1 VFTGDVGGLHRCPTG
16 SSPGLYMCGRKG
28 SGMANLNRILGMAS
42 KVIDKQLHK
51 RSGGPGSAPQQTGR
65 PGGTDWRGLVRTAAD
80 KLTGDERTPQQQQPS
95 GQQPRPLSGPQQQQ
109 QQSGARP
116 GAVPSNEAD
125 RVAIAKYDYLLKT
138 ADPERLEQAHHD
150 AFERLTPEQRQQ
162 VLQRLNAEVPP
173 HDRSTDAS
181 PAGLARAAT
190 RGETS
195 RPGTMRKV
203 LAGTAIGG
211 GALAVGGL
219 AVAVAGG
226 AVLSAAAGPVLAQ
239 AADLGVDFEGVAAG
253 LGDTVSGG
261 LGDLGDLGDLG
272 GSVEGVAAQG
282 EQAFGG
288 LSEQVGNLGEG
299 FQWPGIGDFFDR

>member
-1 VFTGDVGGLHRCPTG
+1 
-16 SSPGLYMCGRKG
+16 
-28 SGMANLNRILGMAS
+28 MANLNRILGMAS
-42 KVIDKQLHK
+42 KVIDKQLQK
-51 RSGGPGSAPQQTGR
+51 RSGQPGTGNQGGPQQPGGMQQYRQPGR
-65 PGGTDWRGLVRTAAD
+65 SGGTDWRGLVRTAAD
-80 KLTGDERTPQQQQPS
+80 RLTGDDRGGHDSARQPQQPHGQQPYGQQPYGQQPYGQQPYGQPS
-95 GQQPRPLSGPQQQQ
+95 GERSG
-109 QQSGARP
+109 RT
-116 GAVPSNEAD
+116 PSTDAD

-150 AFERLTPEQRQQ
+150 AFARLSPEQRQQ
-162 VLQRLNAEVPP
+162 VLQRLNAEVPQV
-173 HDRSTDAS
+173 DRSTDAS

-239 AADLGVDFEGVAAG
+239 AADLGVDFEGVASG

-261 LGDLGDLGDLG
+261 LGDLGG
-272 GSVEGVAAQG
+272 GVEGVAAQG
-282 EQAFGG
+282 EQALGG
-288 LSEQVGNLGEG
+288 LGEQVGNLGEG

>member
-1 VFTGDVGGLHRCPTG
+1 
-16 SSPGLYMCGRKG
+16 
-28 SGMANLNRILGMAS
+28 MANLNRILGMAS
-42 KVIDKQLHK
+42 KVIDKQLQK
-51 RSGGPGSAPQQTGR
+51 RSGQQPGSGNQGGSRQSGGMQQYRQPGR
-65 PGGTDWRGLVRTAAD
+65 SGGTDWRGLVRTAAD
-80 KLTGDERTPQQQQPS
+80 KLTGDDRGGHDPARQPPQQQQPY
-95 GQQPRPLSGPQQQQ
+95 GQQPYGQQPYGQQPYGQQPHGQPQQN
-109 QQSGARP
+109 GGRP
-116 GAVPSNEAD
+116 GRTPSTDAD

-150 AFERLTPEQRQQ
+150 AFARLTPEQRQQ
-162 VLQRLNAEVPP
+162 VLQRLNAEVPQ

-239 AADLGVDFEGVAAG
+239 AADLGVDFEGVASS
-253 LGDTVSGG
+253 LGDTVGG
-261 LGDLGDLGDLG
+261 GLGDLG

-282 EQAFGG
+282 EQALGG
-288 LSEQVGNLGEG
+288 LGDQVGNLGEG

>member
-1 VFTGDVGGLHRCPTG
+1 
-16 SSPGLYMCGRKG
+16 
-28 SGMANLNRILGMAS
+28 MANLNRILGMAS
-42 KVIDKQLHK
+42 KVIDKQLNK
-51 RSGGPGSAPQQTGR
+51 RSGGQGSAPQQTGR

-80 KLTGDERTPQQQQPS
+80 KLTGDDRTSQQQQPS
-95 GQQPRPLSGPQQQQ
+95 GQQPRPLSGPHKKQQF
-109 QQSGARP
+109 GARP
-116 GAVPSNEAD
+116 GVAPSNEAD

-150 AFERLTPEQRQQ
+150 AFARLTPEQRQQ
-162 VLQRLNAEVPP
+162 VLQRLNAELPR
-173 HDRSTDAS
+173 HDQGTDAS
-181 PAGLARAAT
+181 AAGLARTAT

-203 LAGTAIGG
+203 LGGAAIGG

-239 AADLGVDFEGVAAG
+239 AADLGVDFEGVAGG
-253 LGDTVSGG
+253 LGESVSGG
-261 LGDLGDLGDLG
+261 LGDLG

-282 EQAFGG
+282 EQALGG
-288 LSEQVGNLGEG
+288 LGEQVGNLGEG

>member
-1 VFTGDVGGLHRCPTG
+1 
-16 SSPGLYMCGRKG
+16 
-28 SGMANLNRILGMAS
+28 MANLNRILGMAS
-42 KVIDKQLHK
+42 KVIDKQLQK
-51 RSGGPGSAPQQTGR
+51 RSGQQPGTGNQAGAQQSGGMQQYRQPGR
-65 PGGTDWRGLVRTAAD
+65 SGGTDWRGLVRTAAD
-80 KLTGDERTPQQQQPS
+80 KLTGDDRGGHDSARQPQQQPY
-95 GQQPRPLSGPQQQQ
+95 GQQPYGQPQQT
-109 QQSGARP
+109 GGRP
-116 GAVPSNEAD
+116 GRTPSTDAD

-150 AFERLTPEQRQQ
+150 AFARLTPEQRQQ
-162 VLQRLNAEVPP
+162 VLQRLNAEVPQR
-173 HDRSTDAS
+173 DRSTDAS

-239 AADLGVDFEGVAAG
+239 AADLGVDFEGVASG
-253 LGDTVSGG
+253 LGDTVGGG
-261 LGDLGDLGDLG
+261 LGDLGG
-272 GSVEGVAAQG
+272 GVEGVAAQG
-282 EQAFGG
+282 EQALGG
-288 LSEQVGNLGEG
+288 LGEQVGNLGEG

>member
-1 VFTGDVGGLHRCPTG
+1 
-16 SSPGLYMCGRKG
+16 
-28 SGMANLNRILGMAS
+28 MANLNRILGMAS
-42 KVIDKQLHK
+42 KVIDKQLQK
-51 RSGGPGSAPQQTGR
+51 RSGQQPGSGQQAGGVQQYRQPGR
-65 PGGTDWRGLVRTAAD
+65 PGGRDWRGLVRTAAE
-80 KLTGDERTPQQQQPS
+80 KLTGDDRGGQQHQQSGHPRSGQQQPY
-95 GQQPRPLSGPQQQQ
+95 GQQQRSAPQQ
-109 QQSGARP
+109 P
-116 GAVPSNEAD
+116 GAGQGRAHANEAD

-150 AFERLTPEQRQQ
+150 AFARLAPEQRQQ
-162 VLQRLNAEVPP
+162 VLQRLNAEVPQ

-181 PAGLARAAT
+181 AAGLARAAT

-203 LAGTAIGG
+203 LGGAAIGG

-226 AVLSAAAGPVLAQ
+226 AVISVAAGPVLAQ

-253 LGDTVSGG
+253 LGDTVGGG

-282 EQAFGG
+282 EQALGG
-288 LSEQVGNLGEG
+288 LGEQVGNLGEG

>member
-1 VFTGDVGGLHRCPTG
+1 
-16 SSPGLYMCGRKG
+16 
-28 SGMANLNRILGMAS
+28 MANLNRILGMAS
-42 KVIDKQLHK
+42 KVIDKQLQK
-51 RSGGPGSAPQQTGR
+51 RSGQQPGTGNPSGAQQSGGMQQYR
-65 PGGTDWRGLVRTAAD
+65 QPARSGGTDWRGLVRTAAD
-80 KLTGDERTPQQQQPS
+80 KLTGDDRGGHDPAPQQQQQQQPH
-95 GQQPRPLSGPQQQQ
+95 GQQPYGQP

-181 PAGLARAAT
+181 SAGLARAAT

-239 AADLGVDFEGVAAG
+239 AADLGVDFEGVASG

-261 LGDLGDLGDLG
+261 LGDLGDLG

-282 EQAFGG
+282 EQALGG
-288 LSEQVGNLGEG
+288 LGEQVGNLGEG
-299 FQWPGIGDFFDR
+299 FQWPGISDFFDR

>member
-1 VFTGDVGGLHRCPTG
+1 
-16 SSPGLYMCGRKG
+16 
-28 SGMANLNRILGMAS
+28 MANLNRILGMAS
-42 KVIDKQLHK
+42 KVIDKQLNK
-51 RSGGPGSAPQQTGR
+51 RSGGQGSAPQQTGR

-80 KLTGDERTPQQQQPS
+80 KLTGDDRTSQQQEQQQQPS
-95 GQQPRPLSGPQQQQ
+95 GQQPRPLSGPHQQQQ
-109 QQSGARP
+109 FGARP
-116 GAVPSNEAD
+116 GVAPSNESD

-150 AFERLTPEQRQQ
+150 AFARLTPEQRQQ
-162 VLQRLNAEVPP
+162 VLQRLNAEVPQ
-173 HDRSTDAS
+173 HDRSTDPSA
-181 PAGLARAAT
+181 AGLARAAT

-203 LAGTAIGG
+203 LGGAAIGG

-253 LGDTVSGG
+253 LGDTVGGG
-261 LGDLGDLGDLG
+261 LGDLGG
-272 GSVEGVAAQG
+272 GVEGVAAQG
-282 EQAFGG
+282 EQALGG
-288 LSEQVGNLGEG
+288 LGEQVGNLGEG

>member
-1 VFTGDVGGLHRCPTG
+1 
-16 SSPGLYMCGRKG
+16 
-28 SGMANLNRILGMAS
+28 MANLNRILGMAS
-42 KVIDKQLHK
+42 KVIDKQLQK
-51 RSGGPGSAPQQTGR
+51 RSAQQRGTENQAGAQQSGGMQQYRQPGR

-80 KLTGDERTPQQQQPS
+80 KLTGDDRGGHDPARQPQQQQPY
-95 GQQPRPLSGPQQQQ
+95 GQQPYGQQPQQPH
-109 QQSGARP
+109 GNPTGGRP
-116 GAVPSNEAD
+116 GRTPSSDAD

-150 AFERLTPEQRQQ
+150 AFARLTPEQRQQ
-162 VLQRLNAEVPP
+162 VLQRLNAEVPQ

-181 PAGLARAAT
+181 PAGLARTAT

-239 AADLGVDFEGVAAG
+239 AADLGVDFEGVASG

-261 LGDLGDLGDLG
+261 LGDLG

-282 EQAFGG
+282 EQALGG
-288 LSEQVGNLGEG
+288 LGEQVGNLGEG
-299 FQWPGIGDFFDR
+299 FQWPGLGDFFDR

>member
-1 VFTGDVGGLHRCPTG
+1 
-16 SSPGLYMCGRKG
+16 
-28 SGMANLNRILGMAS
+28 MANLNRILGMAS
-42 KVIDKQLHK
+42 KVIDKQLQK
-51 RSGGPGSAPQQTGR
+51 RSGQQPGTGNQSGTQQSGGMQQYRQPGR
-65 PGGTDWRGLVRTAAD
+65 SGGTDWRGLVRTAAD
-80 KLTGDERTPQQQQPS
+80 KLTGDDRGGHDPA
-95 GQQPRPLSGPQQQQ
+95 PQQQQ
-109 QQSGARP
+109 QQQPHGQQPHGQQPYGQQPYGQPQQTGGRP
-116 GAVPSNEAD
+116 GRTPSTDAD

-150 AFERLTPEQRQQ
+150 AFARLTPEQRQQ
-162 VLQRLNAEVPP
+162 VLQRLNAEVPQ

-239 AADLGVDFEGVAAG
+239 AADLGVDFEGVASG
-253 LGDTVSGG
+253 LGDTVGGG
-261 LGDLGDLGDLG
+261 LGDLGG
-272 GSVEGVAAQG
+272 GVEGVAAQG
-282 EQAFGG
+282 EQALGG
-288 LSEQVGNLGEG
+288 LGEQVGNLGEG

>member
-1 VFTGDVGGLHRCPTG
+1 
-16 SSPGLYMCGRKG
+16 
-28 SGMANLNRILGMAS
+28 MANLNRILGMAS
-42 KVIDKQLHK
+42 KVIDKQLQK
-51 RSGGPGSAPQQTGR
+51 RSGPQRGTGNQAGAQQSGGMQQYRQPGRSGD
-65 PGGTDWRGLVRTAAD
+65 TDWRGLVRTAAD
-80 KLTGDERTPQQQQPS
+80 KLTGDDRGGHDAARQPQQQSYGQQPS
-95 GQQPRPLSGPQQQQ
+95 GQPQQT
-109 QQSGARP
+109 GDRPART
-116 GAVPSNEAD
+116 PSTDAD

-299 FQWPGIGDFFDR
+299 FQWPGISDFFDR

>member
-1 VFTGDVGGLHRCPTG
+1 
-16 SSPGLYMCGRKG
+16 
-28 SGMANLNRILGMAS
+28 MANLNRILGMAS
-42 KVIDKQLHK
+42 KVIDKQLQK
-51 RSGGPGSAPQQTGR
+51 R
-65 PGGTDWRGLVRTAAD
+65 
-80 KLTGDERTPQQQQPS
+80 S
-95 GQQPRPLSGPQQQQ
+95 GQQPGSGQQPAQSPSGRQQQPPVGNPQ
-109 QQSGARP
+109 ARP
-116 GAVPSNEAD
+116 GASSEAD

-150 AFERLTPEQRQQ
+150 AFDRLTPEQRQQ
-162 VLQRLNAEVPP
+162 VLQRLNAELPQ
-173 HDRSTDAS
+173 HDQGTDAS
-181 PAGLARAAT
+181 AAGLARTAT

-203 LAGTAIGG
+203 LGGAAIGG

-253 LGDTVSGG
+253 LGDTVGG
-261 LGDLGDLGDLG
+261 SLGDLG

-282 EQAFGG
+282 EQALGG
-288 LSEQVGNLGEG
+288 LGEQVGNLGEG
-299 FQWPGIGDFFDR
+299 VQWPGIGDFFDR

>member
-1 VFTGDVGGLHRCPTG
+1 
-16 SSPGLYMCGRKG
+16 
-28 SGMANLNRILGMAS
+28 MANLNRILGMAS
-42 KVIDKQLHK
+42 KVIDKQLQK
-51 RSGGPGSAPQQTGR
+51 RSGQQ
-65 PGGTDWRGLVRTAAD
+65 PGGQQVGGQHGGVQQYRQPGHSGATDWRGLVRTAAD
-80 KLTGDERTPQQQQPS
+80 RLTGDARGGQADPGAQPRGQQYGQQPGPQPS
-95 GQQPRPLSGPQQQQ
+95 GQAQHPGRRSGT
-109 QQSGARP
+109 
-116 GAVPSNEAD
+116 PSSEAD

-150 AFERLTPEQRQQ
+150 AFARLTPEQRQQ
-162 VLQRLNAEVPP
+162 VLQRLNAEVPQ

-203 LAGTAIGG
+203 LGGAALGG

-239 AADLGVDFEGVAAG
+239 AADLGVDFEGVASG
-253 LGDTVSGG
+253 LGETVTGG
-261 LGDLGDLGDLG
+261 LGDLGG
-272 GSVEGVAAQG
+272 GVEGIAAQG
-282 EQAFGG
+282 EQALGG
-288 LSEQVGNLGEG
+288 LGEQVGSLGEG

>member
-1 VFTGDVGGLHRCPTG
+1 
-16 SSPGLYMCGRKG
+16 
-28 SGMANLNRILGMAS
+28 MANLNRILGMAS
-42 KVIDKQLHK
+42 KVIDKQLQK
-51 RSGGPGSAPQQTGR
+51 RSGQPGAGNQGGAQQPGGMQQYRQPGR
-65 PGGTDWRGLVRTAAD
+65 LGGTDWRGLVRTAAD
-80 KLTGDERTPQQQQPS
+80 RLTGDDRSGHDSARQPQQPT
-95 GQQPRPLSGPQQQQ
+95 GQQPYGQPTGGRP
-109 QQSGARP
+109 ARTP
-116 GAVPSNEAD
+116 ATDAD

-150 AFERLTPEQRQQ
+150 AFARLTPEQRQQ
-162 VLQRLNAEVPP
+162 VLQRLNAEVPQ

-239 AADLGVDFEGVAAG
+239 AADLGVDFEGVASG

-261 LGDLGDLGDLG
+261 LSDLG
-272 GSVEGVAAQG
+272 GGVEGVAAQG
-282 EQAFGG
+282 EQALGG
-288 LSEQVGNLGEG
+288 LGDQVGNLGEG

>member
-1 VFTGDVGGLHRCPTG
+1 
-16 SSPGLYMCGRKG
+16 
-28 SGMANLNRILGMAS
+28 MANLNRILDMAS
-42 KVIDKQLHK
+42 KVIDKQLQK
-51 RSGGPGSAPQQTGR
+51 RSGRQPVSGQWSAPAPDR
-65 PGGTDWRGLVRTAAD
+65 R
-80 KLTGDERTPQQQQPS
+80 QQQPPV
-95 GQQPRPLSGPQQQQ
+95 GNHQ
-109 QQSGARP
+109 ARP
-116 GAVPSNEAD
+116 GAPSEAD

-150 AFERLTPEQRQQ
+150 AFARLTPEQRQQ
-162 VLQRLNAEVPP
+162 VLQRLNAELPQ
-173 HDRSTDAS
+173 HDRGTDAS
-181 PAGLARAAT
+181 AAGLARTST

-203 LAGTAIGG
+203 LGGAALGG

-253 LGDTVSGG
+253 LGDTVGG
-261 LGDLGDLGDLG
+261 GLGDLG

-282 EQAFGG
+282 EQALGG
-288 LSEQVGNLGEG
+288 LGEQVGNLGEG
-299 FQWPGIGDFFDR
+299 FQWPGISDFFDR